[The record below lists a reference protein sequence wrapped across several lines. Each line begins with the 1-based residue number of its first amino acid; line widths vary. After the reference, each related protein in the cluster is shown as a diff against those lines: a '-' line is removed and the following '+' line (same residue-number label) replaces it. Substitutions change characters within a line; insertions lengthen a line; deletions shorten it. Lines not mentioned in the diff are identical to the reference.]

1 MEDLK
6 IRKDR
11 LENNLFELAKIGK
24 NEHGGIDR
32 ALGSE
37 ADFEARKWLINYW
50 NSALGIDARIDAIA
64 NMWVRRAGTEALPP
78 IVIGSHHDAVPD
90 GGMYDG
96 ALGVLGATEILQ
108 TLTEHQIQTRHPIEV
123 VSFTGE
129 EPNPYNVSTL
139 GSKVLSGRL
148 VTEDLRKL
156 TSYID
161 GSSLAKCIGHLG
173 GNIEEAETA
182 RIHEG
187 DISAFL
193 ELHIEQGKRLYDK
206 NLTSAAVN
214 CITGIYRENI
224 TVYGEANHAGTT
236 IMQDRHDAFL
246 AASELALAYEKLVR
260 GEDREDVVGT
270 IGYARVYPN
279 AASIIPGSVELILE
293 LRCCDEEIR
302 QRVRAGIAEIVRQI
316 EAGRGV
322 RIERKLNLDQ
332 KEMMMERAVV
342 DAVKRGIR
350 LEGQEPVELVS
361 MAGHDAANMQRVTR
375 SAMIFV
381 QSIDGKSHCP
391 QERTDINRIEE
402 TVNAMLHAVLILDKE
417 MDAE

>member
-1 MEDLK
+1 MDDLK
-6 IRKDR
+6 INKGR
-11 LENNLFELAKIGK
+11 LEKNLFELAQIGK

-37 ADFEARKWLINYW
+37 EDFKARKWLMNYW
-50 NSALGIDARIDAIA
+50 EKELGIDTRLDAIA
-64 NMWVRRAGTEALPP
+64 NMWVRRAGTEKLSP

-108 TLTEHQIQTRHPIEV
+108 TLAENHIQTRHPIEV

-129 EPNPYNVSTL
+129 EPNPYDVSTL

-148 VTEDLRKL
+148 VTEDLRSL

-161 GSSLAKCIGHLG
+161 GSSLAECIKHLG
-173 GNIEEAETA
+173 GNIEDAEAA
-182 RIHEG
+182 RIYAG
-187 DISAFL
+187 DISAFI

-246 AASELALAYEKLVR
+246 AASEFALAYEKLIR
-260 GEDREDVVGT
+260 KENRDDVVGT
-270 IGYARVYPN
+270 IGYVKVYPN
-279 AASIIPGSVELILE
+279 AASIIPGSAELILE
-293 LRCCDEEIR
+293 LRCCDEGIR
-302 QRVRAGIAEIVRQI
+302 QRVRAGIAKIVPEI
-316 EAGRGV
+316 EEKRGV
-322 RIERKLNLDQ
+322 RIERRLNLDQ
-332 KEMMMERAVV
+332 KEIMMERTIV
-342 DAVKRGIR
+342 DAVKRGIEM
-350 LEGQEPVELVS
+350 EGQEPLELVS
-361 MAGHDAANMQRVTR
+361 MAGHDAANMQRVTD

-381 QSIDGKSHCP
+381 QSIDGRSHCP
-391 QERTDINRIEE
+391 QERTDINRIED

-417 MDAE
+417 MDVE

>member
-1 MEDLK
+1 MSELK
-6 IRKDR
+6 INRDR
-11 LENNLFELAKIGK
+11 LEKNLFELAEIGR

-37 ADFEARKWLINYW
+37 EDFEARKWLQRYW
-50 NSALGIDARIDAIA
+50 KDALHIDTRLDAIA
-64 NMWVRRAGTEALPP
+64 NMWVRRDGTEALPP

-96 ALGVLGATEILQ
+96 ALGVLSATEVLQ
-108 TLTEHQIQTRHPIEV
+108 TLIDHDYKTRHPIEV

-148 VTEDLRKL
+148 VTENLRKL

-161 GSSLAKCIGHLG
+161 GSSLDACIKKLG
-173 GNIEEAETA
+173 GNIEDAESA

-187 DISAFL
+187 DIRAFI

-206 NLTSAAVN
+206 DLTSAAVN

-224 TVYGEANHAGTT
+224 TIYGEANHAGTT
-236 IMQDRHDAFL
+236 IMQDRHDALL
-246 AASELALAYEKLVR
+246 AASEFALAYENIVKKENR
-260 GEDREDVVGT
+260 DDVVGT

-293 LRCCDEEIR
+293 LRCCDEDIR
-302 QRVRAGIAEIVRQI
+302 QRVQREITEIVSGI
-316 EAGRGV
+316 EKV
-322 RIERKLNLDQ
+322 RSVKIERKLNLDQ
-332 KEMMMERAVV
+332 KEMIMDRTVV
-342 DAVKRGIR
+342 EAIKRGIKA
-350 LEGQEPVELVS
+350 EGQEPLELVS
-361 MAGHDAANMQRVTR
+361 MAGHDAANMQRVTS

-402 TVNAMLHAVLILDKE
+402 TVNAMLRAVLILDKE